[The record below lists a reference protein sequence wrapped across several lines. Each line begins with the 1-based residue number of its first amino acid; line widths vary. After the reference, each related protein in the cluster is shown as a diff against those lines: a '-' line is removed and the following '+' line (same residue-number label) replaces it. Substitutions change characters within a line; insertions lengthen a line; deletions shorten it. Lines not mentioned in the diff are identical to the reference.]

1 MGWFSSTKDKIELA
15 VENEVKKLKDW
26 INTKISVL
34 TTKIG
39 SVQTDVAFLE
49 GRVKELEDKIEDLIK
64 KLEGKNVP
72 SSNTSTADVTTKIS
86 KKAK

>member
-26 INTKISVL
+26 M

-39 SVQTDVAFLE
+39 NVQTDVSFLE
-49 GRVKELEDKIEDLIK
+49 GRVKELEEKIEDLIK

-72 SSNTSTADVTTKIS
+72 SANTNTTDVTTKIS